1 VGGLLVLLILDGAAA
16 LNPLAFFGK
25 FLARGGRPQLRAC
38 PKEVVDMLELNATKL
53 HAIKDEMLLQMKQG
67 LSGTQESPM
76 LMLPTHLS
84 KLPSG
89 AETGS
94 YLALDLGG
102 TNFRVLKVTLHGK
115 GKFDVVNSKHKVD
128 QKLME
133 GPGEDL
139 FRFFAQKVKEM
150 VPEAVGAAT
159 ALPLGFTFSFP
170 VLQTSINVGKL
181 VRWTK
186 GFTCTGVEGEDVVAL
201 LQKALQVES
210 VAVVAV
216 VLLDGGCTA
225 TTGIGI
231 KMVAGDGFIS
241 MPVASV
247 GLLIDIVVCGVSSSS
262 SAFSSSP
269 SPSS

>member
-1 VGGLLVLLILDGAAA
+1 M
-16 LNPLAFFGK
+16 LN
-25 FLARGGRPQLRAC
+25 
-38 PKEVVDMLELNATKL
+38 LNATKL
-53 HAIKDEMLLQMKQG
+53 HTIKDEMLLQMKEG

-89 AETGS
+89 EETGS

-115 GKFDVVNSKHKVD
+115 GKFEVVNSKHKVD

-150 VPEAVGAAT
+150 VPEAVGAPN

-186 GFTCTGVEGEDVVAL
+186 GFTCSGVEGQDVVAL
-201 LQKALQVES
+201 LQRALQV
-210 VAVVAV
+210 
-216 VLLDGGCTA
+216 
-225 TTGIGI
+225 TTPYTPHPTPYTSNPTPYTLHPTPDTQQPTPYTPHPTSHTRRPTPF
-231 KMVAGDGFIS
+231 V
-241 MPVASV
+241 P
-247 GLLIDIVVCGVSSSS
+247 
-262 SAFSSSP
+262 
-269 SPSS
+269 